1 MTWKTGTV
9 TQFTSN
15 GSTNGLLQE
24 LIDFCAGTMTEEI
37 LGTGDGTTLL
47 WTKTLAS
54 VPGLGQLR
62 IRFLV
67 AGVEQEVWDNGE
79 GKFEHDYVNY
89 DDSSFDYVTKE
100 LVFKTTVAVTNA
112 YVIKAKYASVN
123 ANGNDWFVERQ
134 TTTKSN
140 TGAEAFSG
148 LLLQEMILKNSGVSY
163 KDFMC
168 VGVRENQYTTTNQY
182 LWNLNLYDEFK
193 SLYENYASPWIGPAQ
208 KNGYTTYD
216 STTKNFTQYQSI
228 ALQNS
233 NLKYW
238 FFCNKRRIIVI
249 AKQANG
255 YYTGCYLG
263 GLIRFMEPSE
273 YETPGI
279 VIGSYSGNFNYT
291 STSQN
296 VLPFSKNFLYLD
308 RLKLYNN
315 YQYYRQ
321 DTNYANA
328 IYPAFSKLTT
338 GEIEADKNGNI
349 LIFPAHLVSRPS
361 LYERDSCVL
370 GEFDGIYLVQNS
382 DVVSED
388 TITIDSKEYLVVQ
401 NNHRT
406 TYLDYYCVKKE

>member
-9 TQFTSN
+9 SQFTNN

-24 LIDFCAGTMTEEI
+24 LIDFCAGTMSEET
-37 LGTGDGTTLL
+37 LGTGDGTTLQ

-67 AGVEQEVWDNGE
+67 AGAEQEVWDNGE

-148 LLLQEMILKNSGVSY
+148 LLLQEIILKNSSVSY

-168 VGVRENQYTTTNQY
+168 VGVRENQYTTSNQY

-193 SLYENYASPWIGPAQ
+193 SLYENYACPWIGNAQ
-208 KNGYTTYD
+208 KFGWTTYD
-216 STTKNFTQYQSI
+216 ATTKNFTQYPSQ

-233 NLKYW
+233 LLKYW
-238 FFCNKRRIIVI
+238 FFVNKRRIICVY
-249 AKQANG
+249 KQENG
-255 YYTGCYLG
+255 YYSGCYLG
-263 GLIRFMEPSE
+263 GIIRFMEPSE
-273 YETPGI
+273 YEIPSII
-279 VIGSYSGNFNYT
+279 VGAGCGNFNYT
-291 STSQN
+291 NTSQSA
-296 VLPFSKNFLYLD
+296 LLFSKDFLMLGN
-308 RLKLYNN
+308 LKNYNN
-315 YQYYRQ
+315 Y
-321 DTNYANA
+321 YAYSQTSSLLTG
-328 IYPAFSKLTT
+328 IYPGEYRLST
-338 GEIEADKNGNI
+338 GEVSSDRNGNI
-349 LIFPAHLVSRPS
+349 LLFPSHLIFKSS
-361 LYERDSCVL
+361 SYESTSCVL
-370 GEFDGIYLVQNS
+370 GEFDGIYCVPNS
-382 DVVSED
+382 DIVSED
-388 TITIDSKEYLVVQ
+388 TITIGSEEYIVFQ
-401 NNHRT
+401 NISRT
-406 TYLDYYCVKKE
+406 SYMDYMCVKKE